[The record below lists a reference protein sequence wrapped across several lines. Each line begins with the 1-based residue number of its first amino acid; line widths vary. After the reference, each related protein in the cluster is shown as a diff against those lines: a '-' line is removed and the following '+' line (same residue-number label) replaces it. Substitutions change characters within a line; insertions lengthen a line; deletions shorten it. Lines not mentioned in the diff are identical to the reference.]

1 MLVLTALQLL
11 TGLAISWPLHYYFL
25 SKGGSSSPVAW
36 KTSKKIMLGTLHFL
50 GCLCTNMGFALGS
63 ASVVQVIKLMEPIET
78 LFLTALA
85 NIAILKVAHGL
96 TFTKALSVI
105 TIVAGTTM
113 LLVQKSDSGLG
124 HQVNF
129 WSVFFALCS
138 GFAMAS
144 RNVVM
149 KVLSPTAAPPQ
160 KGRDEKHVN
169 HGWKQT
175 AVNGLFNY
183 ISITSAAAVPA
194 TAFLIL
200 AEIQGSSQIKDST
213 ISTWMI
219 KSQVG
224 NEAIVF
230 HGLYN
235 IASISI
241 LCLIS
246 AQSHS
251 ILNVGKRIVN
261 VLYVSIAFSEPIGF
275 SGIIGLCIAA
285 MGSILYSFGGGGVTV
300 SRGYFYAMVI
310 GTMISIQL
318 KAAWVLSPTMD
329 DVSTEYAVWM
339 FPFPPQGKNMKSP
352 LVRDGTLICAY
363 SHACEAFEDHTKINL
378 RDLTDGT
385 YFHNYVRDHA
395 YHKVRHMNDFPYH
408 IQAITLLA
416 LLKSNHG
423 NDNVCVRTLGGTTKF
438 CNNTQFESYD
448 PYESDELSSTNY
460 PYTLLSDGRSED
472 GDHFSLAPRELMGA
486 EKFAMW
492 GAGDMEKSICRNYNS
507 GEDVQSYAGAAW
519 LPFISEI
526 RNKMQAVRNYD
537 GYYIGNSLLSSNP
550 IESTEKDYENAHKI
564 SLVSIYSTEPGIK
577 GMENYIKNYTESVHP
592 FGCRSLLTERLLK
605 QRRIKSYFSACLTLT
620 TNMQGAILENQHAN
634 PRYVLNEILKPNT
647 RKLPTPKQKTKMVFV
662 DVQDPKVVPESAWKS
677 ENTIHLKANVEAWY
691 PNCKKKMGRYS
702 YSYKLLSTY
711 ANQAKVVVTSR
722 IHVGLP
728 AAALGIPVI
737 FVEGGPERSNWLP
750 GGKQAV
756 GRVEGLLDVF
766 HRVQRGV
773 DGKNWT
779 FGDLTGDVPHSDGVH
794 LADRY
799 RASFWNRLKKTHFYR
814 DTSALFGMT
823 PFQRLGR
830 KNIETGFQEDF
841 HFLLESR
848 SDLSWRTNRAIEHVF
863 YFHPNC
869 KVVVH
874 SNQIT
879 LTDIEIF
886 VETGYNLVVQPYNID
901 SLLKEDFPSYKLP
914 KDESLQ
920 GSLPLLLLRK
930 HGGIYVSKDTLL
942 LQKIPVDLEEG
953 LVLQENGNPSVANF
967 DRESRGVLSSL
978 TSMRSES
985 RLETSD
991 GLSWS
996 VQVLSDVDTVK
1007 CMEDTKWSLP
1017 DGLKEMIAVSLHP
1030 SSYASTETIK
1040 IDTKC
1045 YQFVEKVCIFCDEI
1059 HWDFN

>member
-1 MLVLTALQLL
+1 
-11 TGLAISWPLHYYFL
+11 
-25 SKGGSSSPVAW
+25 
-36 KTSKKIMLGTLHFL
+36 
-50 GCLCTNMGFALGS
+50 MGFALGS

-85 NIAILKVAHGL
+85 NITILKVSHGL
-96 TFTKALSVI
+96 TLTKALSVI
-105 TIVAGTTM
+105 IIVAGTTTM

-149 KVLSPTAAPPQ
+149 KVLLPTVTPPH
-160 KGRDEKHVN
+160 KGRHEKHMS

-175 AVNGLFNY
+175 AVDGLFNY

-194 TAFLIL
+194 TAFLIF
-200 AEIQGSSQIKDST
+200 AEIQGSSQIKDSI
-213 ISTWMI
+213 ISTWII

-224 NEAIVF
+224 TEAIVF

-235 IASISI
+235 IASISV

-261 VLYVSIAFSEPIGF
+261 ILYVSIAFSEPIGF
-275 SGIIGLCIAA
+275 SGIIGLYTAA
-285 MGSILYSFGGGGVTV
+285 MGSILYSFGVGGVTV
-300 SRGYFYAMVI
+300 FRGYFYVMVI
-310 GTMISIQL
+310 GMMISIPFL
-318 KAAWVLSPTMD
+318 TNFEGYGFGEGEKAAWRWSPTMD
-329 DVSTEYAVWM
+329 DVSTGYAVWM
-339 FPFPPQGKNMKSP
+339 FPFPPQAKNMKSP
-352 LVRDGTLICAY
+352 LSHDETLICAY

-408 IQAITLLA
+408 IQAITLVA

-423 NDNVCVRTLGGTTKF
+423 NDNVCVRTLGGTKKF

-460 PYTLLSDGRSED
+460 PYTLLSDSRSED
-472 GDHFSLAPRELMGA
+472 GDHFALAPRELMGA

-492 GAGDMEKSICRNYNS
+492 GVGDIEKRFCGYFNS

-526 RNKMQAVRNYD
+526 RDKLQAVRNYD
-537 GYYIGNSLLSSNP
+537 GYYIGNALMEASLNT
-550 IESTEKDYENAHKI
+550 TEKDYENAHKI

-577 GMENYIKNYTESVHP
+577 GMESYIKNYTESVHP
-592 FGCRSLLTERLLK
+592 FGCRSLLTEKLLK

-620 TNMQGAILENQHAN
+620 TNMQGAILEDQHTN
-634 PRYVLNEILKPNT
+634 PRYVANEILKPNT
-647 RKLPTPKQKTKMVFV
+647 RRLPTPEQKTKMVFV
-662 DVQDPKVVPESAWKS
+662 DVTDPKVVPESAWKS
-677 ENTIHLKANVEAWY
+677 ENAIHLNANVQDWY
-691 PNCKKKMGRYS
+691 PNCSKKMGRYS

-750 GGKQAV
+750 GGAQRV
-756 GRVEGLLDVF
+756 GRVDGLLDVF

-773 DGKNWT
+773 YGKNWT
-779 FGDLTGDVPHSDGVH
+779 FGDLTGEVPHSDGVH

-823 PFQRLGR
+823 PFQRLGQ
-830 KNIETGFQEDF
+830 KKIETGFQEDF
-841 HFLLESR
+841 HFLFESR
-848 SDLSWRTNRAIEHVF
+848 SDLGWRTNRAIEHVF

-879 LTDIEIF
+879 LTDLEIF
-886 VETGYNLVVQPYNID
+886 VETGYNLVVQPYNPD
-901 SLLKEDFPSYKLP
+901 SLLKEEDFPFYKLR
-914 KDESLQ
+914 KDKPLQ

-930 HGGIYVSKDTLL
+930 HGGIYLSKDTLL
-942 LQKIPVDLEEG
+942 LQKIPADLEEG
-953 LVLQENGNPSVANF
+953 LVLQENGNPSLAKF
-967 DRESRGVLSSL
+967 DRESKGFLSSL
-978 TSMRSES
+978 TSMRSKK
-985 RLETSD
+985 RFETSD
-991 GLSWS
+991 GLSWR

-1007 CMEDTKWSLP
+1007 CMEDIKWSLP

-1045 YQFVEKVCIFCDEI
+1045 YQFVEKLCIFCDEI